1 MLANRFKV
9 TKKTKGKYATAHES
23 AIPPTNK
30 LHPAFCFRYLAPGSF
45 PQEQRQK
52 AAVANTLYK
61 LGRLSWGEIQIAP
74 REGVGHEIISITSL
88 RQQPPINLSPDTAI
102 LAFRCTEGGRMI
114 GYREDKIFYI
124 FWFDFSP
131 FTVYDHGS

>member
-45 PQEQRQK
+45 PREQRQK
-52 AAVANTLYK
+52 ATVANTLYK
-61 LGRLSWGEIQIAP
+61 LGRLSWGEIQ
-74 REGVGHEIISITSL
+74 
-88 RQQPPINLSPDTAI
+88 
-102 LAFRCTEGGRMI
+102 
-114 GYREDKIFYI
+114 
-124 FWFDFSP
+124 
-131 FTVYDHGS
+131 